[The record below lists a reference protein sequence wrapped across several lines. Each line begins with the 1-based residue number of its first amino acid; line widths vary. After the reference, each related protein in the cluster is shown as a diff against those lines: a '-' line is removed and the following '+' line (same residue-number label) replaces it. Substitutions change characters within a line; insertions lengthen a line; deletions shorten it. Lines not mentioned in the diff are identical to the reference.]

1 MPIGDELME
10 AILDFGASSSFPS
23 GHSAST
29 VAIAATYMLAG
40 IHGALVWAL
49 GLPIIFSRVT
59 LVHHHLSDV
68 VGGLP
73 FGLCGCENA
82 VCAYRWCEAFLK
94 RGERRENFS

>member
-68 VGGLP
+68 VGGCLL
-73 FGLCGCENA
+73 GYVAAKMLYVRIVG
-82 VCAYRWCEAFLK
+82 VK
-94 RGERRENFS
+94 RF